1 MNALLALTL
10 VALTAAPPGTGS
22 SHVKRLAVV
31 VGSNRAAPGRTPL
44 RYAHQDAHNLAS
56 VLVEAGQ
63 FSREDVVVLEDP
75 EPSRVLAVLDS
86 RLERLGKEGR
96 EGLLLFYY
104 SGHSDERALYPNG
117 QPLEL
122 KALRARL
129 EDERA
134 AVRVGILD
142 ACQGGSWTRA
152 KGLTPAAPFAVEVP
166 LALSS
171 EGSVLLASSTGQEA
185 SHETDALRG
194 SFFTH
199 HLVAGLRG
207 AADEGDDG
215 QVTVGEAFA
224 YAQRLTIRDTSL
236 HGEAVQHPSFDLRLR
251 GRQDLPLTRLA
262 SASSTLEV
270 RQELGPLQVIQ
281 LHSGLVVLEVP
292 EGRRALRMAL
302 PVGPYLVRRRTPQGT
317 FARELQVEAGKT
329 VTVHEEN
336 LELVGAPGLAAK
348 RYARP
353 LAATLSTLPAGTH
366 AVRLSVSAGYGQVPQ
381 ESAYPYP
388 VAYASPVG
396 LSTGYE
402 VGLTDRLE
410 LAVGGLPALT
420 LSAPVRLHYGIPTPS
435 LAFRL
440 GEAGRT
446 EWVPYVSGSV
456 HPSFTAFGVGAGLRT
471 RWWLSDSSSVHVAA
485 SVSHTFFTPGYTTPE
500 GIPVQPRLNPV
511 PSVGAAYSVTLGE
524 VVTLAVGFSAWTTF
538 SESLV
543 PLPDGTYYWVPDVRV
558 GMNIGGGQGSSF
570 PLLTIHL
577 NEVWNLTGSASLA
590 LPLKGLGAG
599 AMSTSFSAGVLATF

>member
-10 VALTAAPPGTGS
+10 VALSAAPLDTGS
-22 SHVKRLAVV
+22 TRVKRLAVV
-31 VGSNRAAPGRTPL
+31 VGANRAAPGRTPL
-44 RYAHQDAHNLAS
+44 RYAHRDAHNLAS

-63 FSREDVVVLEDP
+63 FSREDIVVLEDP
-75 EPSRVLAVLDS
+75 EPSRVLAALDS

-96 EGLLLFYY
+96 EGMLLFYY
-104 SGHSDERALYPNG
+104 SGHSDERARYPNG

-122 KALRARL
+122 KELRTRL
-129 EDERA
+129 EDGRA

-152 KGLTPAAPFAVEVP
+152 KGLTTAAPFSVEVP
-166 LALSS
+166 LGLSS

-185 SHETDALRG
+185 SHETDALQG

-270 RQELGPLQVIQ
+270 RQEMGPLQVIQ

-302 PVGPYLVRRRTPQGT
+302 PVGPYLVRRRTPEGT
-317 FARELQVEAGKT
+317 FAREPQVEAGKT

-336 LELVGAPGLAAK
+336 LELIGAPGLAAK
-348 RYARP
+348 RYSRP
-353 LAATLSTLPAGTH
+353 LAATLTTLPAGTH
-366 AVRLSVSAGYGQVPQ
+366 AVRLSVSTGYGETRLSTPPTV
-381 ESAYPYP
+381 
-388 VAYASPVG
+388 YASTPSLGVGYRVG
-396 LSTGYE
+396 LS
-402 VGLTDRLE
+402 DRLE
-410 LAVGGLPALT
+410 LAVGGLPAVRFSRPVQVAAGIPSPT
-420 LSAPVRLHYGIPTPS
+420 LSY
-435 LAFRL
+435 RL
-440 GEAGRT
+440 GEAGRS
-446 EWVPYVSGSV
+446 EWVPFANVGVGAVSGTWPDV
-456 HPSFTAFGVGAGLRT
+456 LFLEAGLRT
-471 RWWLSDSSSVHVAA
+471 RWWLSGSSSVHAV
-485 SVSHTFFTPGYTTPE
+485 VSAYTPVHAPWYTPP
-500 GIPVQPRLNPV
+500 GGLPVVRFWV
-511 PSVGAAYSVTLGE
+511 PSVGAGYSVTLGE
-524 VVTLAVGFSAWTTF
+524 VVTLGIGFGASTSILERNT
-538 SESLV
+538 V
-543 PLPDGTYYWVPDVRV
+543 RLPDGTLAEIEHEFDMGLR
-558 GMNIGGGQGSSF
+558 IGGGYGSTF
-570 PLLTIHL
+570 PLLSVHL
-577 NEVWNLTGSASLA
+577 DEVWSLTGNASVAFSLRG
-590 LPLKGLGAG
+590 KGS
-599 AMSTSFSAGVLATF
+599 MSNSFSAGVLATF

>member
-10 VALTAAPPGTGS
+10 VALTAAPADTGS
-22 SHVKRLAVV
+22 PRVNRLAVV
-31 VGSNRAAPGRTPL
+31 VGANRAAPGRTPL
-44 RYAHQDAHNLAS
+44 RYAHRDARNLAS

-63 FSREDVVVLEDP
+63 FAREDVLVLEDP
-75 EPSRVLAVLDS
+75 EPSRVLAALDS

-104 SGHSDERALYPNG
+104 SGHSDEGALYPNG
-117 QPLEL
+117 QPLAL
-122 KALRARL
+122 KELRARL
-129 EDERA
+129 EDGRA

-166 LALSS
+166 LALSN

-185 SHETDALRG
+185 SHETDALQG

-281 LHSGLVVLEVP
+281 LHTGLVVLEVP

-302 PVGPYLVRRRTPQGT
+302 PVGPYLVRRRTSQGT

-353 LAATLSTLPAGTH
+353 LAATLTTLPAGTH
-366 AVRLSVSAGYGQVPQ
+366 AVSLEVSVGYNEQWVGTQPGLLSSPPYLGVGYR
-381 ESAYPYP
+381 
-388 VAYASPVG
+388 
-396 LSTGYE
+396 
-402 VGLTDRLE
+402 VGLTERLE
-410 LAVGGLPALT
+410 LTVFGLPGVK
-420 LSAPVRLHYGIPTPS
+420 LSHPQEVFVGIPSPKFS
-435 LAFRL
+435 YRL
-440 GEAGRT
+440 GEVGRF
-446 EWVPYVSGSV
+446 EWVPSLRLA
-456 HPSFTAFGVGAGLRT
+456 PGAQPWTWPQGLGLEAELQT
-471 RWWLSDSSSVHVAA
+471 RWWLSGSSSVHVGA
-485 SVSHTFFTPGYTTPE
+485 SAHSYFRAPWYVSHYVYDDPQQ
-500 GIPVQPRLNPV
+500 VNSSL
-511 PSVGAAYSVTLGE
+511 GAGYSVTLGE
-524 VVTLAVGFSAWTTF
+524 VVTLGIGLEVSTAIFLGPVRLADGSFQHIDPRELLTF
-538 SESLV
+538 RIGSGAGS
-543 PLPDGTYYWVPDVRV
+543 PLP
-558 GMNIGGGQGSSF
+558 
-570 PLLTIHL
+570 LLSIHL
-577 NEVWNLTGSASLA
+577 NDVWSLTADVSVFWGKGSS
-590 LPLKGLGAG
+590 GTG
-599 AMSTSFSAGVLATF
+599 FSAGVLATF

>member
-10 VALTAAPPGTGS
+10 VALTAAPPDTGS

-75 EPSRVLAVLDS
+75 EPSRVLAALDS

-207 AADEGDDG
+207 AADAGDDG

-366 AVRLSVSAGYGQVPQ
+366 AVSMMVSAGYSEQDVGP
-381 ESAYPYP
+381 PP
-388 VAYASPVG
+388 GIYASPPVLGFGYRVG
-396 LSTGYE
+396 LN
-402 VGLTDRLE
+402 DRLQLTVE
-410 LAVGGLPALT
+410 GLPAVKLNR
-420 LSAPVRLHYGIPTPS
+420 PQQVYVGIPSPMLS
-435 LAFRL
+435 YRL
-440 GEAGRT
+440 GEVGRF
-446 EWVPYVSGSV
+446 EWVPSLRL
-456 HPSFTAFGVGAGLRT
+456 ALGAQPGKWPEGLSLRAELQT
-471 RWWLSDSSSVHVAA
+471 RWWLSGSSSVHVGA
-485 SVSHTFFTPGYTTPE
+485 SAHSYFRAPWYVSRYMFDEPHQ
-500 GIPVQPRLNPV
+500 VS
-511 PSVGAAYSVTLGE
+511 PSLGAGYSVTLGD
-524 VVTLAVGFSAWTTF
+524 VVTLGIGFVVSTHIF
-538 SESLV
+538 LG
-543 PLPDGTYYWVPDVRV
+543 PLRLADGSVQHVDPRELLSYR
-558 GMNIGGGQGSSF
+558 IGGRAGSSL
-570 PLLTIHL
+570 PLLSIHL
-577 NEVWNLTGSASLA
+577 DDVWALTADASVSFW
-590 LPLKGLGAG
+590 GAG
-599 AMSTSFSAGVLATF
+599 SVGTSFSAGVLATF

>member
-10 VALTAAPPGTGS
+10 VALTAAPLDTGS
-22 SHVKRLAVV
+22 PRVKRLAVV

-44 RYAHQDAHNLAS
+44 RYAHRDAHNLAS

-75 EPSRVLAVLDS
+75 EPSRVLAALDS

-122 KALRARL
+122 KALRERL
-129 EDERA
+129 EDGRA
-134 AVRVGILD
+134 VVRVGILD

-166 LALSS
+166 LSLSS

-185 SHETDALRG
+185 SHETDELRG

-270 RQELGPLQVIQ
+270 KQETGPLQVIQ

-348 RYARP
+348 RYSRP

-366 AVRLSVSAGYGQVPQ
+366 AVTLTA
-381 ESAYPYP
+381 
-388 VAYASPVG
+388 
-396 LSTGYE
+396 STGFSEAQVLPVNMLPNVIVQPLSLAASYR
-402 VGLTDRLE
+402 VGLTERLE
-410 LAVGGLPALT
+410 LGVRGLP
-420 LSAPVRLHYGIPTPS
+420 SVS
-435 LAFRL
+435 LGRPPRVWVGVPMPLFSYRL
-440 GEAGRT
+440 GEAGRR
-446 EWVPYVSGSV
+446 EWIPYMSLSAGPDASGKW
-456 HPSFTAFGVGAGLRT
+456 FGHVGMGLGLRT
-471 RWWLSDSSSVHVAA
+471 RWWLSDSSSLHLGAGLSLPLSTLWTGA
-485 SVSHTFFTPGYTTPE
+485 PE
-500 GIPVQPRLNPV
+500 GPLASL
-511 PSVGAAYSVTLGE
+511 PSASAAMTVGYSITLGEAVTLGIGALLS
-524 VVTLAVGFSAWTTF
+524 TGLFLG
-538 SESLV
+538 
-543 PLPDGTYYWVPDVRV
+543 PLPEGVFRRAFLGDFTSVHV
-558 GMNIGGGQGSSF
+558 GGSSGTPF
-570 PLLTIHL
+570 PLVSVHL
-577 NEVWNLTGSASLA
+577 NEVWSLTGNASV
-590 LPLKGLGAG
+590 
-599 AMSTSFSAGVLATF
+599 SFTPHGMGTHFGTGVLATF

>member
-10 VALTAAPPGTGS
+10 VALTAAPPDTGS
-22 SHVKRLAVV
+22 PDVKRLAVV
-31 VGSNRAAPGRTPL
+31 VGANRAAPGRTPL
-44 RYAHQDAHNLAS
+44 RYAHRDARSVAS

-63 FSREDVVVLEDP
+63 FSRDDVLVLEDP
-75 EPSRVLAVLDS
+75 EPSRVLAALDS

-104 SGHSDERALYPNG
+104 SGHSDDRALYPNG

-152 KGLTPAAPFAVEVP
+152 KGLSPAAPFAVEVP

-185 SHETDALRG
+185 SHETDELQG

-236 HGEAVQHPSFDLRLR
+236 RGEAVQHPSFDLRLR

-281 LHSGLVVLEVP
+281 LHTGLVVLEVP

-302 PVGPYLVRRRTPQGT
+302 PVGPYLVRRRTPEGT
-317 FARELQVEAGKT
+317 FARELQVEAGKS
-329 VTVHEEN
+329 VTVLEEN

-353 LAATLSTLPAGTH
+353 LAATLTTLPAGTH
-366 AVRLSVSAGYGQVPQ
+366 AVGLSMSVGYGEVAQDGSYPLPIAYAIPPSLSVGYG
-381 ESAYPYP
+381 
-388 VAYASPVG
+388 
-396 LSTGYE
+396 
-402 VGLTDRLE
+402 VGLTDRLQ
-410 LAVGGLPALT
+410 LSVAGLPSLAF
-420 LSAPVRLHYGIPTPS
+420 SRPVKLFFGIPTPTLS
-435 LAFRL
+435 FRL

-446 EWVPYVSGSV
+446 EWVPQVSGTV
-456 HPSFTAFGVGAGLRT
+456 HPEFKTIQVVAGLRT
-471 RWWLSDSSSVHVAA
+471 RWWVSDSSSVHAMA
-485 SVSHTFFTPGYTTPE
+485 SVNHSFFTSGSDT
-500 GIPVQPRLNPV
+500 VLLRLNPV
-511 PSVGAAYSVTLGE
+511 PSVGAGYSVTLGE
-524 VVTLAVGFSAWTTF
+524 VVTLAVGVSAWAIF
-538 SESLV
+538 SEELV
-543 PLPDGTYYWVPDVRV
+543 LQDGILHRGGLNVRV
-558 GMNIGGGQGSSF
+558 GLNLGGFHGTAF
-570 PLLTIHL
+570 PLLSIHL
-577 NEVWNLTGSASLA
+577 NDVWSLTGNASL
-590 LPLKGLGAG
+590 GLQPGAER
-599 AMSTSFSAGVLATF
+599 STSSQFSAGVLATF

>member
-10 VALTAAPPGTGS
+10 VALTAAPPDTGS
-22 SHVKRLAVV
+22 LRAKRLAVV

-56 VLVEAGQ
+56 VLIEAGQ
-63 FSREDVVVLEDP
+63 FLREDVVVLEDP
-75 EPSRVLAVLDS
+75 EPSHVLAVLDS

-152 KGLTPAAPFAVEVP
+152 KGLTPAAPFAVEMP

-236 HGEAVQHPSFDLRLR
+236 HGDAVQHPSFDLRLR

-317 FARELQVEAGKT
+317 FAREAPGGGRQDGDGARGEPGAGGRAGARRQALREAAGR
-329 VTVHEEN
+329 HPHHASGRHPR
-336 LELVGAPGLAAK
+336 GAPVGVGGVWRAPGPAVHRLRQQSQPGGRLPRGAD
-348 RYARP
+348 R
-353 LAATLSTLPAGTH
+353 PAGAGRERT
-366 AVRLSVSAGYGQVPQ
+366 ALREAQLPSEGVRG
-381 ESAYPYP
+381 
-388 VAYASPVG
+388 
-396 LSTGYE
+396 
-402 VGLTDRLE
+402 D
-410 LAVGGLPALT
+410 
-420 LSAPVRLHYGIPTPS
+420 S
-435 LAFRL
+435 LADVL
-440 GEAGRT
+440 
-446 EWVPYVSGSV
+446 
-456 HPSFTAFGVGAGLRT
+456 
-471 RWWLSDSSSVHVAA
+471 LS
-485 SVSHTFFTPGYTTPE
+485 PG
-500 GIPVQPRLNPV
+500 
-511 PSVGAAYSVTLGE
+511 
-524 VVTLAVGFSAWTTF
+524 
-538 SESLV
+538 
-543 PLPDGTYYWVPDVRV
+543 
-558 GMNIGGGQGSSF
+558 
-570 PLLTIHL
+570 
-577 NEVWNLTGSASLA
+577 
-590 LPLKGLGAG
+590 
-599 AMSTSFSAGVLATF
+599 

>member
-1 MNALLALTL
+1 MNALVALTL
-10 VALTAAPPGTGS
+10 VALGASPPDTGS

-31 VGSNRAAPGRTPL
+31 VGANRAAPGRTPL
-44 RYAHQDAHNLAS
+44 RYAHRDARDFAS

-75 EPSRVLAVLDS
+75 EPSRVLAALDS
-86 RLERLGKEGR
+86 RLERLGEEGR

-122 KALRARL
+122 KELRRRL
-129 EDERA
+129 EDGRA

-152 KGLTPAAPFAVEVP
+152 KGLTAAAPFAVEVP
-166 LALSS
+166 MSLSS

-185 SHETDALRG
+185 SHETDALQG

-215 QVTVGEAFA
+215 EVTVGEAFA

-270 RQELGPLQVIQ
+270 RQELGPLQLIQ
-281 LHSGLVVLEVP
+281 LHTGLVVLEVP
-292 EGRRALRMAL
+292 EGRRALRLAL

-348 RYARP
+348 RYSRP
-353 LAATLSTLPAGTH
+353 LAATLTTLPAGTH
-366 AVRLSVSAGYGQVPQ
+366 AVRLSVSSGYSELRPGTQPSV
-381 ESAYPYP
+381 
-388 VAYASPVG
+388 YASPLSLGADYRVG
-396 LSTGYE
+396 LS
-402 VGLTDRLE
+402 DRLE
-410 LAVGGLPALT
+410 LSVGGLPAVRLSHPRQVVVGIPSPT
-420 LSAPVRLHYGIPTPS
+420 LS
-435 LAFRL
+435 FRL
-440 GEAGRT
+440 GEAGRS
-446 EWVPYVSGSV
+446 EWVPSVNVSAGALSGTWPDV
-456 HPSFTAFGVGAGLRT
+456 FGLEAGLRT
-471 RWWLSDSSSVHVAA
+471 RWWLSGSSSMHAR
-485 SVSHTFFTPGYTTPE
+485 VSAYMPFFAPWYTSPD
-500 GIPVQPRLNPV
+500 GLPVTGFWSPM
-511 PSVGAAYSVTLGE
+511 VGGGYSVTLGE
-524 VVTLAVGFSAWTTF
+524 VVTLGIGFEAVT
-538 SESLV
+538 SLPPDV
-543 PLPDGTYYWVPDVRV
+543 TWRLPDGTLARIRREFDVGFR
-558 GMNIGGGQGSSF
+558 IGGGYGTSF
-570 PLLTIHL
+570 PLLSIHL
-577 NEVWNLTGSASLA
+577 DEVWSLTGNAA
-590 LPLKGLGAG
+590 LSFSLKGNGG
-599 AMSTSFSAGVLATF
+599 MTNHFSAGVLATF

>member
-10 VALTAAPPGTGS
+10 VALTAAPPDTGS
-22 SHVKRLAVV
+22 PRVKRLAVV
-31 VGSNRAAPGRTPL
+31 VGANRAAPGRTPL
-44 RYAHQDAHNLAS
+44 RYAHQDARNLAS

-63 FSREDVVVLEDP
+63 FAREDVVVLEDP
-75 EPSRVLAVLDS
+75 EPSRVLATLDS
-86 RLERLGKEGR
+86 RLERLGKEGQD
-96 EGLLLFYY
+96 GLLLFYY
-104 SGHSDERALYPNG
+104 SGHSDEQALYPNG
-117 QPLEL
+117 QPLAL
-122 KALRARL
+122 KELRARL
-129 EDERA
+129 EDGRA

-166 LALSS
+166 LGLSS

-236 HGEAVQHPSFDLRLR
+236 HGEAVQHPSFDMRLR

-270 RQELGPLQVIQ
+270 RQEQGPLQVIQ

-302 PVGPYLVRRRTPQGT
+302 PVGPYLVRRKTSQGT

-329 VTVHEEN
+329 ATVHEEN

-348 RYARP
+348 RYSKP
-353 LAATLSTLPAGTH
+353 LAATLTTLPAGTH
-366 AVRLSVSAGYGQVPQ
+366 AVSMGVSAGYSEQFLGPQ
-381 ESAYPYP
+381 PS
-388 VAYASPVG
+388 VYASPLVLG
-396 LSTGYE
+396 AGYR
-402 VGLTDRLE
+402 VGLTDRLQ
-410 LAVGGLPALT
+410 LTVGGLPSVMLSPKLQGFAGIPSPT
-420 LSAPVRLHYGIPTPS
+420 LS
-435 LAFRL
+435 FRL
-440 GEAGRT
+440 GEAGRS
-446 EWVPYVSGSV
+446 EWVPFASATVPTSLDAV
-456 HPSFTAFGVGAGLRT
+456 HVNAGLRM
-471 RWWLSDSSSVHVAA
+471 RWWLSDTTSMHAGVSAA
-485 SVSHTFFTPGYTTPE
+485 YTLFTTPPTTPE
-500 GIPVQPRLNPV
+500 GLPLELRLY
-511 PSVGAAYSVTLGE
+511 PSPTAEVGYSVTLAE
-524 VVTLAVGFSAWTTF
+524 VVTVGIGFGVMAGFSDSA
-538 SESLV
+538 V
-543 PLPDGTYYWVPDVRV
+543 PLGDGTYTSRTDVGFGLRIGSGV
-558 GMNIGGGQGSSF
+558 GSPF
-570 PLLTIHL
+570 PLVSIHL
-577 NEVWNLTGSASLA
+577 NDVWSLTGDAAML
-590 LPLKGLGAG
+590 LPRGN
-599 AMSTSFSAGVLATF
+599 AMSFSLGTGVLATF

>member
-10 VALTAAPPGTGS
+10 VALSAAPLDTGS
-22 SHVKRLAVV
+22 PHVQRLAVV
-31 VGSNRAAPGRTPL
+31 VGANRAAPGRVPL
-44 RYAHQDAHNLAS
+44 RYAHRDAHNLAS

-75 EPSRVLAVLDS
+75 EPSRVLAALDS

-104 SGHSDERALYPNG
+104 SGHSDEQALYPNG

-122 KALRARL
+122 KALRTRL
-129 EDERA
+129 EDGRA

-152 KGLTPAAPFAVEVP
+152 KGLSAAAPFSVEVP
-166 LALSS
+166 LGLSS

-185 SHETDALRG
+185 SHETDALQG

-302 PVGPYLVRRRTPQGT
+302 PVGPYLVRRRTPEGT

-348 RYARP
+348 RYSRP
-353 LAATLSTLPAGTH
+353 LAATLTTLPAGTH
-366 AVRLSVSAGYGQVPQ
+366 AVRLSVSTGYGETRLNTSSTV
-381 ESAYPYP
+381 
-388 VAYASPVG
+388 YASPPSLGVGYRVG
-396 LSTGYE
+396 LS
-402 VGLTDRLE
+402 DRLE
-410 LAVGGLPALT
+410 LAVGGLPARAVLPPG
-420 LSAPVRLHYGIPTPS
+420 AGGRGDS
-435 LAFRL
+435 LADAL
-440 GEAGRT
+440 L
-446 EWVPYVSGSV
+446 P
-456 HPSFTAFGVGAGLRT
+456 
-471 RWWLSDSSSVHVAA
+471 
-485 SVSHTFFTPGYTTPE
+485 PG
-500 GIPVQPRLNPV
+500 
-511 PSVGAAYSVTLGE
+511 
-524 VVTLAVGFSAWTTF
+524 
-538 SESLV
+538 
-543 PLPDGTYYWVPDVRV
+543 
-558 GMNIGGGQGSSF
+558 
-570 PLLTIHL
+570 
-577 NEVWNLTGSASLA
+577 
-590 LPLKGLGAG
+590 
-599 AMSTSFSAGVLATF
+599 

>member
-10 VALTAAPPGTGS
+10 VALTAAPPDTGS
-22 SHVKRLAVV
+22 PRAKRLAVV
-31 VGSNRAAPGRTPL
+31 VGSNRAAPGRMPL

-56 VLVEAGQ
+56 VLIEAGQ

-166 LALSS
+166 LGLSS

-317 FARELQVEAGKT
+317 FARELQVEAGKA
-329 VTVHEEN
+329 VTVYEEN

-348 RYARP
+348 RYSRP
-353 LAATLSTLPAGTH
+353 LAATLTTLPAGTH
-366 AVRLSVSAGYGQVPQ
+366 AVSLAV
-381 ESAYPYP
+381 
-388 VAYASPVG
+388 
-396 LSTGYE
+396 STGYGE
-402 VGLTDRLE
+402 QYVGPPPAVYTSPPVLGMGYRVGLTDRLE
-410 LAVGGLPALT
+410 LTVRGLPSLKLNRPQRVSVGIPSPT
-420 LSAPVRLHYGIPTPS
+420 LSY
-435 LAFRL
+435 RL
-440 GEAGRT
+440 GEAGRS
-446 EWVPYVSGSV
+446 EWVPYGRVSTDTSFRSV
-456 HPSFTAFGVGAGLRT
+456 LFNVGLRT
-471 RWWLSDSSSVHVAA
+471 RWWLSDSSSVHAVASA
-485 SVSHTFFTPGYTTPE
+485 SYVLLSSPVTTPD
-500 GIPVQPRLNPV
+500 GVPVEFKVYPRPL
-511 PSVGAAYSVTLGE
+511 VGAGYSVTLGE
-524 VVTLAVGFSAWTTF
+524 VVTLGIGLAATANFFDRA
-538 SESLV
+538 V
-543 PLPDGTYYWVPDVRV
+543 PLPDGDYALRTDVAV
-558 GMNIGGGQGSSF
+558 GLGVGGGHGSLF
-570 PLLTIHL
+570 PLLSVHL
-577 NEVWNLTGSASLA
+577 NDVWTLTGDASLFF
-590 LPLKGLGAG
+590 PLNDTSI
-599 AMSTSFSAGVLATF
+599 STQLSAGVLATF